1 MSVFANGM
9 EVSGKATPNK
19 TIAAMPDVCLSPP
32 PPPAGPVP
40 LPYPMTGMASDTTDG
55 CTSVIVKGK
64 EAGKKNATKYSKTMG
79 NEPAT
84 NSFGANILTH
94 KLSGALK
101 FAAYSFDVIFEGGGA
116 CRFSDMT
123 TQNHMNAGGG
133 SVSISIAKPS
143 VAMIDARSPC
153 ADLQAANENARA
165 KARNAS
171 NSPKKFSPRQRENL
185 KEFEAS
191 GTVSHA
197 LFKPAS
203 GPSSVVA
210 GTSNKLLRR
219 KSGNYFAKPK
229 KSTTKQ
235 RKANKIP
242 QQICAGE
249 PPHNHSD
256 GGFYGHSEPCI
267 LKDIAPVTKWGKLTM
282 AIDWHQR
289 TSTSEGVPRTDA
301 CGNCK
306 KVLRSACKCIKI
318 RLCNPDGSTRDGCK
332 ESEEGA

>member
-1 MSVFANGM
+1 MSVFANGLG
-9 EVSGKATPNK
+9 VSGKATASK

-40 LPYPMTGMASDTTDG
+40 IPYPMTGMASDTTDG
-55 CTSVIVKGK
+55 CTSVFVEGK
-64 EAGKKNATKYSKTMG
+64 EAGKKNSTKYSKTMG

-84 NSFGANILTH
+84 NSFGANVLTH

-101 FAAYSFDVIFEGGGA
+101 FAAYSSDVMFEGGGA
-116 CRFSDMT
+116 CRFTDLT

-133 SVSISIAKPS
+133 SVSIDIERPD
-143 VAMIDARSPC
+143 VAMIDQRSPC
-153 ADLQAANENARA
+153 AALKQANDNVRKKARA
-165 KARNAS
+165 AS
-171 NSPKKFSPRQRENL
+171 ENKKFRKPQREKL
-185 KEFEAS
+185 KEFEES

-203 GPSSVVA
+203 GPASVVP
-210 GTSNKLLRR
+210 GTSSKLLR
-219 KSGNYFAKPK
+219 KSCGKYFAQAK
-229 KSTTKQ
+229 KSTAKQ
-235 RKANKIP
+235 RAANKVP
-242 QQICAGE
+242 QVICEGQ

-256 GGFYGHSEPCI
+256 GGFFGHSEPCI
-267 LKDIAPVTKWGKLTM
+267 LKEIAPVTKWGKLTM

-289 TSTSEGVPRTDA
+289 TADGSTVNRTDA

-332 ESEEGA
+332 ESEL